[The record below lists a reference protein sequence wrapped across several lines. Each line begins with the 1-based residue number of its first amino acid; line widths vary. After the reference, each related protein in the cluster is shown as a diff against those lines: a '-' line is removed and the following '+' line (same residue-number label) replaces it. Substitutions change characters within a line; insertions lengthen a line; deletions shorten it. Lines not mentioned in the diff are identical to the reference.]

1 MPRTGP
7 PQVPYCPQGRFDCL
21 NVRTSDNQILTA
33 CALLTLWSAGA
44 EADLQSQP
52 TKGGCAHRRL
62 WVSAAV
68 GLTWL
73 LIFGIFRDK
82 IAVYRT
88 RLVSSLACASTR
100 KTPLEQSKMLLQSRY
115 ANQRVAGLQDMPN
128 VWIKPPPLPVGG
140 IKQLW
145 FVAFTAC
152 ANLCPSFTAKYII
165 QASLG
170 LQDVAVS
177 CDHDVRRGAHPHRR
191 TGLVGARP

>member
-44 EADLQSQP
+44 EADLQPQP
-52 TKGGCAHRRL
+52 TNVCAHRRV

-100 KTPLEQSKMLLQSRY
+100 KKPLEQPKLLLQSRY

-145 FVAFTAC
+145 CVAFTAC
-152 ANLCPSFTAKYII
+152 ASSAHPSQRNTSYKHSSF
-165 QASLG
+165 G
-170 LQDVAVS
+170 FQDVAVS
-177 CDHDVRRGAHPHRR
+177 CDYDV
-191 TGLVGARP
+191 